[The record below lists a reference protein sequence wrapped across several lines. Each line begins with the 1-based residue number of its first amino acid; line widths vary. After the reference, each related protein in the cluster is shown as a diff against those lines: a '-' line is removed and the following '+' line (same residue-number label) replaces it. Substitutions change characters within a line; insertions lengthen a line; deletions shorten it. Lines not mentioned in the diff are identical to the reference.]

1 MRLPR
6 ERTQRC
12 TVESRRR
19 FLRGMLGAPLVGLGS
34 SAANALFSTI
44 VDGMSQK
51 AWAAELGVQPRNL
64 IIFNMAG
71 GPELL
76 TVTPL
81 RPYAGQ
87 SATFNQ
93 SLNPFVGSQFK
104 RNPLTGRYDQGV
116 EYVTQNIHGLDLPSL
131 WAQTVPASGGGT
143 RPLADLAQHMIAL
156 CGVLTNGGHDG
167 AMDLDYLPPGA
178 SVSMTALPA
187 DESDRTFPAL
197 NFNSQNY
204 NFTSRR
210 GKTAVNVTGSNPI
223 QTLLTP
229 FSPQGGTQF
238 QASKTSLR
246 AALQSISGLL
256 DARARAGDI
265 GAEAVM
271 SSTSSALSL
280 MEMNFGA
287 LGTVWTGLQ
296 TKYATIITRS
306 MTEALTN
313 PIAGFTDAPI
323 GEGGTASNP
332 LLYQVDGADQ
342 GLATS
347 TDLRNTISASA
358 TVSGLASSCA
368 FAEYVLVNGLT
379 SSISLNIGNT
389 GGWLRQG
396 AAGTFGMGHDQHTSG
411 VYARTLFNML
421 EFRAVLACLGELAQ
435 ALDDVAL
442 WDKTVFCLGGEF
454 GRDTNPN
461 GSGSDHGNRGR
472 DKLLFSG
479 AFASPCALGNRTN
492 DSRGSWGAGGAIP
505 ALGRQLSLV
514 DCMVTMAH
522 LLGVPT
528 PFTSANPVLTL
539 NAQGQP
545 VPNIPTMTWV

>member
-1 MRLPR
+1 MRR
-6 ERTQRC
+6 RTAVRC
-12 TVESRRR
+12 TLESRRR
-19 FLRGMLGAPLVGLGS
+19 FLRGMLGVPLVAFGS
-34 SAANALFSTI
+34 TAASALFSTI
-44 VDGMSQK
+44 VNGISQK

-64 IIFNMAG
+64 VIFNMAG

-81 RPYAGQ
+81 RPYANQ
-87 SATFNQ
+87 SSTFNQ
-93 SLNPFVGSQFK
+93 NVNPFVGSQFK
-104 RNPLTGRYDQGV
+104 LNTLTGRYDLGV
-116 EYVTQNIHGLDLPSL
+116 EYVTQSIHGLDLPPL
-131 WAQTVPASGGGT
+131 WAQTVPAAGGGS
-143 RPLADLAQHMIAL
+143 RPLANLAQHMIAL

-178 SVSMTALPA
+178 SVSMTALSA

-204 NFTSRR
+204 NFTSRKGR
-210 GKTAVNVTGSNPI
+210 TAVNVSGSNPI

-229 FSPQGGTQF
+229 FSPQGSTQF
-238 QASKTSLR
+238 QANKANLA
-246 AALQSISGLL
+246 AALQSIGGLL
-256 DARARAGDI
+256 DARARAGDV
-265 GAEAVM
+265 GAEAVI

-280 MEMNFGA
+280 MQMNFGA
-287 LGTVWTGLQ
+287 LSSVWTALQ
-296 TKYATIITRS
+296 SKYATIITRS

-313 PIAGFTDAPI
+313 PIVGYTDAPI

-332 LLYQVDGADQ
+332 LLYQVDGNDV
-342 GLATS
+342 GLAGS

-396 AAGTFGMGHDQHTSG
+396 TAGTFGMGHDQHTSG

-442 WDKTVFCLGGEF
+442 WERTVFCLGGEF
-454 GRDTNPN
+454 GRDTNRT
-461 GSGSDHGNRGR
+461 GDGADHGNRGR

-479 AFASPCALGNRTN
+479 AFASPCVLGNRTN
-492 DSRGSWGAGGAIP
+492 DSRGNWGAGGTIS